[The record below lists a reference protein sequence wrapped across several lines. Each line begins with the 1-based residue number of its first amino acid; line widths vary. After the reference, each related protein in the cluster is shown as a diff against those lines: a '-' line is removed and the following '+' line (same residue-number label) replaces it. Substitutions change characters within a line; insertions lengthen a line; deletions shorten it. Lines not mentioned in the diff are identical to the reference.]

1 MRCLIFAMLLMG
13 TAAQAQDVTIC
24 YNYGCAVQ
32 AQVTFN
38 FEDLA
43 ELDALF
49 ADVDN
54 AALERGSIQLAVGF
68 MNRVAGKQTP
78 IHNDKGGN
86 YDDNG
91 VDGRM
96 DCIDHSRTTT
106 AYLKFMAAR
115 GLLHFHRVLEPI
127 RRAPLLVN
135 DHWSARIEEI
145 ASGEQYAVDS
155 WFFDNGEPA
164 SIFPLKEW
172 LKGAEPHD

>member
-1 MRCLIFAMLLMG
+1 MRYLIFCFLALFG
-13 TAAQAQDVTIC
+13 TAQGQELTIC

-32 AQVTFN
+32 AQVVFSSD
-38 FEDLA
+38 ELV

-49 ADVDN
+49 DDVDN
-54 AALERGSIQLAVGF
+54 AGFERGSIQLAVGF
-68 MNRVAGKQTP
+68 MSRVAGKQTP

-86 YDDNG
+86 YADNG

-127 RRAPLLVN
+127 RRAPLLVD
-135 DHWSARIEEI
+135 DHWSARIEEK
-145 ASGEQYAVDS
+145 ASRAQYAVDS

-164 SIFPLKEW
+164 RIFPLNEW
-172 LKGAEPHD
+172 LKGAKPHD